1 MLLNP
6 IEPQRWVTVL
16 LALLFSFGAFG
27 KDAAP
32 PSPERPWSPPRLDK
46 YERDLAQ
53 EGARE
58 RPDAAKVAI
67 DPKKVYDLPELI
79 DLAERNNPDT
89 RVAWESARKAAAAVG
104 LSESAYYP
112 YLMASA
118 GAGYERAFIP
128 FPTLAV
134 DQRLIAQQIEQA
146 ASQGSLR
153 KSQAQSPK
161 VPNVSVVGGGTLA
174 TDAVASQAALGVKWL
189 LLDFGERR
197 AGVDAARERLMMAN
211 VGFNGTHQKIVFEV
225 TQKFYA
231 LGNARQ
237 KVIVGKSALHAAQT
251 VEQAVKARLDRGL
264 AIKPDLLQAQQQ
276 TAQFAFDLEAAMG
289 EESDAQVA
297 LVESL
302 GILPTTRLQVAD
314 LAGKPLP
321 AEPERSVDAL
331 IDQALSQRP
340 DLVAKLAN
348 LRAKQAEVR
357 KARAEF
363 YPKVAVAAQV
373 AETRLEVSVEGS
385 PYFGGTEP
393 IYSFGVTVE
402 LPIFDG
408 FARREKVRIA
418 EAELRSAES
427 ELSGYRDTVVREV
440 WKAHTDFK
448 TALRKQI
455 AAAKLL
461 TAAENAY
468 AAVLDS
474 YQNGLS
480 SYVEVVNAERNATL
494 ARSAGHD
501 TRSAIFTSA
510 AALALSIG
518 DLAKPSPSNTPIR
531 QHR

>member
-6 IEPQRWVTVL
+6 IEPQRWLTVL

-27 KDAAP
+27 EDAAP

-46 YERDLAQ
+46 YERELAQ

-67 DPKKVYDLPELI
+67 NPKKVYDLPELI

-89 RVAWESARKAAAAVG
+89 RVAWESARKAAAAVA

-134 DQRLIAQQIEQA
+134 DQRVIAQQIEQA
-146 ASQGSLR
+146 RVDPQGSLR
-153 KSQAQSPK
+153 RSQAQSPK

-231 LGNARQ
+231 LGNAQQ

-251 VEQAVKARLDRGL
+251 VEQAVKARLDHGL

-302 GILPTTRLQVAD
+302 GILPTTRL
-314 LAGKPLP
+314 
-321 AEPERSVDAL
+321 
-331 IDQALSQRP
+331 
-340 DLVAKLAN
+340 
-348 LRAKQAEVR
+348 
-357 KARAEF
+357 
-363 YPKVAVAAQV
+363 
-373 AETRLEVSVEGS
+373 
-385 PYFGGTEP
+385 
-393 IYSFGVTVE
+393 
-402 LPIFDG
+402 
-408 FARREKVRIA
+408 
-418 EAELRSAES
+418 
-427 ELSGYRDTVVREV
+427 
-440 WKAHTDFK
+440 
-448 TALRKQI
+448 
-455 AAAKLL
+455 
-461 TAAENAY
+461 
-468 AAVLDS
+468 
-474 YQNGLS
+474 
-480 SYVEVVNAERNATL
+480 
-494 ARSAGHD
+494 
-501 TRSAIFTSA
+501 
-510 AALALSIG
+510 
-518 DLAKPSPSNTPIR
+518 
-531 QHR
+531 